1 MEPHLEVSGPEG
13 TRRVPLDGD
22 RLTIGRDG
30 SNDVVVPDDLQVS
43 RHHATLERLAA
54 GWSVSDLGSTN
65 GTFVNGQPLSQPR
78 PLYPGDEI
86 GVGETLLV
94 YRED

>member
-1 MEPHLEVSGPEG
+1 MEPRLEVSGPEM
-13 TRRVPLDGD
+13 TRGVPLDGD
-22 RLTIGRDG
+22 RLTIGRDT
-30 SNDVVVPDDLQVS
+30 SNDIVLPDDLQVS
-43 RHHATLERLAA
+43 RHHARLERLAA
-54 GWSVSDLGSTN
+54 GWSVSDLDSTN

-86 GVGETLLV
+86 EVGATLLV

>member
-65 GTFVNGQPLSQPR
+65 GTFVNGRPLSQPR